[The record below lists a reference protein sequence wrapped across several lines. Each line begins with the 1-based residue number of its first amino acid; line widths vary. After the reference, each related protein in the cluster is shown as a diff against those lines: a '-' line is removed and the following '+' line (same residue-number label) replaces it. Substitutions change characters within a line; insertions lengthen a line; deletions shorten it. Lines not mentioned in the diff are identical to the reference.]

1 MTSGGTAD
9 PSSFPAP
16 GSAVPGAPPPLKRA
30 LTPADGRAD
39 HKAVSPPATE
49 RPEGTVS
56 QNNSQCVRGSG
67 ERGLHLA
74 AAMTGLA
81 VGLEA
86 ARIISRRRNS

>member
-1 MTSGGTAD
+1 MTSSGTAD

-16 GSAVPGAPPPLKRA
+16 GSPVPGAPPPLKRA
-30 LTPADGRAD
+30 LTPADGRTG
-39 HKAVSPPATE
+39 HEAVVPVAPGSSE
-49 RPEGTVS
+49 STVS
-56 QNNSQCVRGSG
+56 QNNSQLVRGSG
-67 ERGLHLA
+67 ERGWHLA